1 MREFVMRV
9 SDFDSAYTL
18 HQKVWEGVRNLVGDG
33 IRFVF
38 READGYVKVRHDAG
52 EVGRPCL
59 APESG
64 RRYRF
69 DVLVNPVRSSG
80 IPGKKVAVSSAGEAL
95 TIVKRHLE
103 KNGFSVQSAD
113 GDFVRGNMLGKPG
126 LKDFRIRSF
135 LAYGEV
141 LVVNGEKATEA
152 MQKGIGAAKRFGY
165 GMIELEEIK

>member
-9 SDFDSAYTL
+9 SGFDNAYTL
-18 HQKVWEGVRNLVGDG
+18 HQKVWAGVKKLVGDG
-33 IRFVF
+33 IQFVF
-38 READGYVKVRHDAG
+38 READGYVKVRHSAG
-52 EVGRPCL
+52 DLGRPSL
-59 APESG
+59 VPETG
-64 RRYRF
+64 KRYRF

-80 IPGKKVAVSSAGEAL
+80 DTGKKVAVSSAEEA
-95 TIVKRHLE
+95 TAIVKRHLE
-103 KNGFSVQSAD
+103 KNGFSVQSAG
-113 GDFVRGNMLGKPG
+113 GDFLRGNMLGKPG

-141 LVVNGEKATEA
+141 LVVDNEKATAA

>member
-9 SDFDSAYTL
+9 SDFDNAYAL
-18 HQKVWEGVRNLVGDG
+18 HQKVWAGVKKLVGDG
-33 IRFVF
+33 IQFVF
-38 READGYVKVRHDAG
+38 READGYVKVRHNAG

-59 APESG
+59 VPAAG
-64 RRYRF
+64 KRYRF
-69 DVLVNPVRSSG
+69 DVLVNPVKSSNEY
-80 IPGKKVAVSSAGEAL
+80 GKKVAVSSSEDAL
-95 TIVKRHLE
+95 AIVKRQLE
-103 KNGFSVQSAD
+103 KNGFSVQSAG
-113 GDFVRGNMLGKPG
+113 GDFLRGNMLGKPG

-141 LVVNGEKATEA
+141 LVVDGEKATDA